1 MQSSSTCFG
10 LQKDAGLSSYL
21 PTLVSACAREDSVT
35 FLEGWKAAGQLAML
49 AGSAAQDRT
58 GGRTDAMCL
67 CHRGLDTDDMVI
79 KVARRTLTVP
89 VHPNCA
95 MFHIQ
100 GDTLT
105 LKTKVYFL
113 STVGKK
119 SYF

>member
-1 MQSSSTCFG
+1 
-10 LQKDAGLSSYL
+10 
-21 PTLVSACAREDSVT
+21 
-35 FLEGWKAAGQLAML
+35 ML

-67 CHRGLDTDDMVI
+67 CHCGLDTDDMVI
-79 KVARRTLTVP
+79 NVARHTLTLP

-105 LKTKVYFL
+105 LKMKVHFL

-119 SYF
+119 VIFKSVFSGQRGGKVESVPWPHPLFSSWCWREISGQHGE